1 MSSSSFNLII
11 IQKAVEGRCSVKK
24 VNSPLCEA
32 EAYSM
37 HDRIYH
43 LIPSLQFGKRMEVLV
58 RRS

>member
-24 VNSPLCEA
+24 DNGPLC

-37 HDRIYH
+37 HDRIYR